1 MTGRGYNEIPLG
13 AGYTSVSI
21 SKMHHDGTFVNDD
34 FSCGHHISTK
44 LSKGE
49 ENGVD
54 SLGTSVL

>member
-34 FSCGHHISTK
+34 LSYGHYISTK
-44 LSKGE
+44 LSKDE

-54 SLGTSVL
+54 PLGTSVL